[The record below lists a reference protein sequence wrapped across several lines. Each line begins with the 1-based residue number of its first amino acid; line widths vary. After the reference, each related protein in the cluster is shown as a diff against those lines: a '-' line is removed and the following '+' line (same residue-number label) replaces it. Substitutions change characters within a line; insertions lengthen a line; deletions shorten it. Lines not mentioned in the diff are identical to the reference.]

1 MTSMLPPTRDLPPG
15 RQARIRAEVERAV
28 TGRRRRLLFPML
40 AGATAVATVV
50 VSVLTLQPAPPP
62 APAVHITSPP
72 PATPTS
78 ASTGFGVPQEEVEA
92 VETGCMKSTG
102 LQGKAKLHQLL
113 DEQTRWALL
122 YTEKEVLL
130 CSIGAGGKDYRAGF
144 GKRAVQLLPG
154 HFSVES
160 GSATAG
166 GMHLGPA
173 YAGAPGY
180 REAAGRI
187 DSKVARVT
195 VTADGNTVDA
205 KIANGTYALRIY
217 YPPSWTIPE
226 GVPDP
231 VVRAYDAG
239 GTLLGT
245 SSDLLNACFFDPAT
259 GEVVYGDQR
268 KTRDQ
273 CQPASPWK

>member
-15 RQARIRAEVERAV
+15 RQARIRAEVERAA
-28 TGRRRRLLFPML
+28 TRRGSRRLAVPIL
-40 AGATAVATVV
+40 AAAAAVAVV
-50 VSVLTLQPAPPP
+50 TAGIVVLRPTPSLPV
-62 APAVHITSPP
+62 PAVQITTS
-72 PATPTS
+72 PATPS
-78 ASTGFGVPQEEVEA
+78 AGFGVPQEAVEA
-92 VETGCMKSTG
+92 IETGCTKAAGM
-102 LQGKAKLHQLL
+102 QGRAKLHQLL

-122 YTEKEVLL
+122 YTDKEVLL
-130 CSIGAGGKDYRAGF
+130 CSIGSGGKDYRAGF
-144 GKRAVQLLPG
+144 GKRAVALLPG
-154 HFSVES
+154 HFSVE
-160 GSATAG
+160 GGGATAG

-173 YAGAPGY
+173 YAGTPGY
-180 REAAGRI
+180 REAVGRI

-205 KIANGTYALRIY
+205 KIANGTYALRMY
-217 YPPSWTIPE
+217 YSQSWVIPQ

-245 SSDLLNACFFDPAT
+245 SSDLLKECFFDPAT
-259 GEVVYGDQR
+259 GEVVYGDKR

-273 CQPASPWK
+273 CRPASPWK